1 MNKFFCL
8 LIVVSAIYTATFCS
22 CGSEAADNQIDS
34 LNAILDEYVKRDSM
48 QSNLLISYDKHLS
61 QFGNIQDSIEHFQK
75 SIDSLKVVI
84 RKNGK
89 ATGAQNKELQAYIN
103 QIRSYISQNEE
114 LAQELQESGYKNASM
129 TKLVKLMFASIEDKQ
144 TQLKQTQNEISELKT
159 KVHGLETKVSDLTQE
174 NTELTTTVS
183 DLTNKVSIITGSIKV
198 IQPKERKAKKIQSLN
213 IVCRLKANPDAPKGA
228 INIYFRITDE
238 GGNLLQ
244 NPEGDF
250 EYGGKQIAY
259 TVKTTVDY
267 QGSEISKNVTWNKT
281 TQNLSAGKYTVDFF
295 IENRKEGHDTFVLD
309 K

>member
-22 CGSEAADNQIDS
+22 CGSETTDNQIDS

-48 QSNLLISYDKHLS
+48 QSSLLISYDKHLS

-144 TQLKQTQNEISELKT
+144 TQLKQTQNEILELKT
-159 KVHGLETKVSDLTQE
+159 KVHGLETKVNDLTQE

>member
-1 MNKFFCL
+1 MNKIFGL

-22 CGSEAADNQIDS
+22 CGSETADNQIDS

-48 QSNLLISYDKHLS
+48 QSSLLISYDKHLS

-103 QIRSYISQNEE
+103 QIRGFISQNEE
-114 LAQELQESGYKNASM
+114 LAQELQDAGYKNASM
-129 TKLVKLMFASIEDKQ
+129 SKLVKLMFASIEDKQ
-144 TQLKQTQNEISELKT
+144 AQLKQTQTEISELKT
-159 KVHGLETKVSDLTQE
+159 RVRGLETQVSDLTQE

-213 IVCRLKANPDAPKGA
+213 IICRLKANPDAPKGA

-250 EYGGKQIAY
+250 EYDGKQIAY

-295 IENRKEGHDTFVLD
+295 IENRKEGHDTFILD